1 MRDPPVIKTAI
12 APYTRLVARVARKE
26 CTLNTVTA
34 SPLKVPRAAP
44 TMGALSNARVELPV
58 DIAIHAVEQLTTAK
72 IAAVDKSKAPE
83 MITKVPAMAIIPSGA
98 F

>member
-1 MRDPPVIKTAI
+1 
-12 APYTRLVARVARKE
+12 
-26 CTLNTVTA
+26 
-34 SPLKVPRAAP
+34 
-44 TMGALSNARVELPV
+44 MGALSNARVELPV